1 MNNKKRMDIEI
12 NRPIQNIGE
21 IRNVIVEMGYDFIYL
36 TDDEAKKLL
45 ITGVLTK
52 ETDKHLI
59 NIRLR
64 LLNMDDDMRAS
75 VGKIDPVKDHG
86 EIYGFDSFIDNLI
99 ATDMTGRAD
108 ELVVRFYVNHD
119 IIIDKD
125 DEPMTVHECM
135 EFLRDFMVDD
145 EIDDVFLML
154 PMLTDDKVYSPDDD
168 DIRYAIFHSYRYAS
182 SDNEPE
188 DEEDGSED

>member
-1 MNNKKRMDIEI
+1 MNNKKRMDIVI
-12 NRPIQNIGE
+12 NRPLQNIGE

-64 LLNMDDDMRAS
+64 LLNMDDEMSVS
-75 VGKIDPVKDHG
+75 VGKIDPDKDHG

-99 ATDMTGRAD
+99 ATDMTGRAN
-108 ELVVRFYVNHD
+108 ELVVRFSVNDD
-119 IIIDKD
+119 IIIDEYD
-125 DEPMTVHECM
+125 DPMTVHECM

-145 EIDDVFLML
+145 RIDDVLLTL
-154 PMLTDDKVYSPDDD
+154 PTLTDDKVYSPDDE
-168 DIRYAIFHSYRYAS
+168 DIRYTIFHCYRY
-182 SDNEPE
+182 
-188 DEEDGSED
+188 GF